1 VRFITALIFTF
12 LVIFYETG
20 TCQEVNLNPKDWAEK
35 LEDRHD
41 IKNEPSE
48 LLIRILMQK
57 DSATVFNFLNKLGNQ
72 SSAEDDYFTARY
84 YCIKARYIAHFY
96 LGGPAYSSFI
106 KDSIKREVTG
116 LLEEAMQHAYI
127 ADDDYLAAYVSS
139 MYGNAMSGFGNTEK
153 GVMYMMYSAELYD
166 KLHLSATMAT
176 YIVLGETLWRVR
188 EYKKSIYYTKI
199 AISLLMASDHK
210 KKIAYLATCNNT
222 LGLAFDKMGL
232 YDSAFFYYEKG
243 LKFASEADD
252 KNFRD
257 SWKGIISGNMAQ
269 IGYVQGKYEAA
280 LPLFEMDY
288 ETNKEQGYYAD
299 AANSLQWAAKTNLA
313 LGNKGLA
320 LRQVRES
327 FNLLEK
333 WPNSPNYRQN
343 AYLTASEIFKSL
355 GNNDSAYY
363 YSTKYNLLHDSVER
377 VIYESGIS
385 ISKLRLSN
393 EKNRYNIQNL
403 ELEKKSQLQMRNFI
417 IAVMVLLCAIALL
430 FINYLRH
437 KSKLKAQFEYQEK
450 KRMEQEMEVA
460 SDQLKMFT
468 KSIIEKTSLI
478 EKLESQMQNKYMSEE
493 RQQLIEEISG
503 QSILTEDDWL
513 KFKTLFEKLYP
524 DFFSQIN
531 KQVKNI
537 TQAEQR
543 LAALTLLHLTT
554 KQMAAV
560 LGISPNSVIKAKQRL
575 RQRFEFQTY
584 QEVEEFM
591 ESITNPAGQKV

>member
-1 VRFITALIFTF
+1 
-12 LVIFYETG
+12 
-20 TCQEVNLNPKDWAEK
+20 
-35 LEDRHD
+35 
-41 IKNEPSE
+41 
-48 LLIRILMQK
+48 
-57 DSATVFNFLNKLGNQ
+57 
-72 SSAEDDYFTARY
+72 
-84 YCIKARYIAHFY
+84 
-96 LGGPAYSSFI
+96 
-106 KDSIKREVTG
+106 
-116 LLEEAMQHAYI
+116 MQHAYM
-127 ADDDYLAAYVSS
+127 ADDYVAAYVSS
-139 MYGNAMSGFGNTEK
+139 AYGNMMSDFGNTEK
-153 GVMYMMYSAELYD
+153 GVMYMMYGAELYD
-166 KLHLSATMAT
+166 KVHLFGQIDS
-176 YIVLGETLWRVR
+176 YIELGATLWRVR
-188 EYKKSIYYTKI
+188 EYKKSVYYTKI
-199 AISLLMASDHK
+199 AISLLTASDNK
-210 KKIAYLATCNNT
+210 NRAPDLVTCNNT
-222 LGLAFDKMGL
+222 LGLVFDRMRV

-243 LKFASEADD
+243 LNLVSEIAD
-252 KNFRD
+252 KNLRNL
-257 SWKGIISGNMAQ
+257 WKGIISGNMGQ
-269 IGYVQGKYEAA
+269 IGYVQGKYAA
-280 LPLFEMDY
+280 SLPLFEMDY

-313 LGNKGLA
+313 LGNKDVA

-327 FNLLEK
+327 FNLLQK
-333 WPNSPNYRQN
+333 WPNAPNYRQN

-363 YSTKYNLLHDSVER
+363 YYTKYNLLHDSVER
-377 VIYESGIS
+377 VIYESSIS

-403 ELEKKSQLQMRNFI
+403 EQEKKSQLQTRNFI
-417 IAVMVLLCAIALL
+417 IAAMVLLCAIALL
-430 FINYLRH
+430 VINHLRQ
-437 KSKLKAQFEYQEK
+437 KSKLKAQFEQQEK

-478 EKLESQMQNKYMSEE
+478 EKLESQMKNKYMSEE

-513 KFKTLFEKLYP
+513 KFKSLFEKLYP
-524 DFFSQIN
+524 DFFNQIN

-575 RQRFEFQTY
+575 RQRFEFQTD
-584 QEVEEFM
+584 QQVEEFM

>member
-1 VRFITALIFTF
+1 MRFITALIFIF

-20 TCQEVNLNPKDWAEK
+20 TCQEANLNPKDWTEK
-35 LEDRHD
+35 LEDPHD
-41 IKNEPSE
+41 IKNDASE
-48 LLIRILMQK
+48 LLIGILMQK

-84 YCIKARYIAHFY
+84 YCIKARLIRYFIP
-96 LGGPAYSSFI
+96 LPPAYSPLTI
-106 KDSIKREVTG
+106 DSIKREITG
-116 LLEEAMQHAYI
+116 LLEEAMQHAYM
-127 ADDDYLAAYVSS
+127 ADDYVAAYVSS
-139 MYGNAMSGFGNTEK
+139 AYGNMMSDFGNTEK
-153 GVMYMMYSAELYD
+153 GVMYMMYGAELYD
-166 KLHLSATMAT
+166 KVHLFGQIDS
-176 YIVLGETLWRVR
+176 YIELGATLWRVR
-188 EYKKSIYYTKI
+188 EYKKSVYYTKI
-199 AISLLMASDHK
+199 AISLLTASDNK
-210 KKIAYLATCNNT
+210 NRAPDLVTCNNT
-222 LGLAFDKMGL
+222 LGLVFDRMRV

-243 LKFASEADD
+243 LNLVSEIAD
-252 KNFRD
+252 KNLRNL
-257 SWKGIISGNMAQ
+257 WKGIISGNMGQ
-269 IGYVQGKYEAA
+269 IGYVQGKYAA
-280 LPLFEMDY
+280 SLPLFEMDY

-313 LGNKGLA
+313 LGNKDVA

-327 FNLLEK
+327 FNLLQK
-333 WPNSPNYRQN
+333 WPNAPNYRQN

-363 YSTKYNLLHDSVER
+363 YYTKYNLLHDSVER
-377 VIYESGIS
+377 VIYESSIS

-403 ELEKKSQLQMRNFI
+403 EQEKKSQLQTRNFI
-417 IAVMVLLCAIALL
+417 IAAMVLLCAIALL
-430 FINYLRH
+430 VINHLRQ
-437 KSKLKAQFEYQEK
+437 KSKLKAQFEQQEK

-478 EKLESQMQNKYMSEE
+478 EKLESQMKNKYMSEE

-513 KFKTLFEKLYP
+513 KFKSLFEKLYP
-524 DFFSQIN
+524 DFFNQIN

-575 RQRFEFQTY
+575 RQRFEFQTD
-584 QEVEEFM
+584 QQVEEFM